1 MESVQLEHENVT
13 KWVLVTLRDG
23 VEEGRGF
30 SNAEKDPMNSKELNE
45 EPYEGGLSVNF
56 STITPKKPNS
66 ALRKVARVR
75 LTSGFE
81 ITAYIPGIGHNL
93 QEHSVVLVRGG
104 RVKDLPDAVGVK
116 DRQQGR
122 SSYHETKN
130 LLSKEIRFGT
140 LICPRSESN
149 SNDSKHFFLHYFGNL
164 RTQSYGYVKYRISN
178 PSRKGRER
186 DTQFKV
192 SKQNSIL
199 DLIDTYRI
207 LRKAVFDES
216 RMYGLEGDLSYLSR
230 STLQYGVKKP
240 K

>member
-1 MESVQLEHENVT
+1 S
-13 KWVLVTLRDG
+13 G
-23 VEEGRGF
+23 
-30 SNAEKDPMNSKELNE
+30 SK
-45 EPYEGGLSVNF
+45 GDLSVNF

-81 ITAYIPGIGHNL
+81 IIAYIPGIGHNL
-93 QEHSVVLVRGG
+93 QEHSSVLVRGG
-104 RVKDLPDAVGVK
+104 RVKDLPGVRYHIVRGTLDAVGVK

-122 SSYHETKN
+122 SSYHETKD
-130 LLSKEIRFGT
+130 LLYKEIRFGT
-140 LICPRSESN
+140 LICPRFNIQIISEVFPDFVSNRSESN
-149 SNDSKHFFLHYFGNL
+149 SNDSKHSFLHYFGNP

-178 PSRKGRER
+178 PSSKGRET